1 MLSQL
6 LRSSSSKKTIPS
18 APDRSST
25 GAGASFSKRPLLAA
39 SAALAV
45 VIGLTGFA
53 AVPAQAA
60 STTAVS
66 ASAAAA
72 VKAAVSTALESV
84 VVPSGGQQVISLG
97 TLPAGANS
105 VTLKLDGAGAWQNTD
120 VKAAIGP
127 NGAQK
132 LAFTATKG
140 GKPSATITLP
150 LQAGHNGKLTLT
162 SSQAS
167 VRVNT
172 TITNIGVAAA
182 PAASTTPAGSLESVV
197 VPSGGQKTISLGTV
211 PAGATSVKFTLA
223 AAGAWQSTQVKASVG
238 PNGPQQVVY
247 TVAKDAKPST
257 TVTLPL
263 QAGHN
268 GKLTLTSSAASVK
281 LSATGVTFGAGSS
294 TPAPAPT
301 TAPAPAPAPA
311 PTPAAPATG
320 TPSSSN
326 TGVPSGTKLTVHNGD
341 LNITK
346 AGTVIDGQDIRG
358 LVKISAPNVT
368 IKNSVIRGRAL
379 TGIAPLINNLGGQS
393 GLKIVDTEL
402 FPSTASPYA
411 MGIYGY
417 NFTATRVNI
426 HGVIDSIH
434 LTGGNVV
441 IEKSWL
447 HDNLHYSSDP
457 NHGGSPSH
465 DDSIQIQKG
474 DNIKVLNNN
483 ISGAFNSGIQITQ
496 DTGKVSNFTFTGN
509 YANGGGCTV
518 NIAEKS
524 YGPVQGVKI
533 ADNTFG
539 RDTKVSNCAVIAKST
554 TKIDL
559 ARNYYVPDKTLVTV
573 HKG

>member
-1 MLSQL
+1 M
-6 LRSSSSKKTIPS
+6 
-18 APDRSST
+18 
-25 GAGASFSKRPLLAA
+25 
-39 SAALAV
+39 
-45 VIGLTGFA
+45 
-53 AVPAQAA
+53 
-60 STTAVS
+60 
-66 ASAAAA
+66 
-72 VKAAVSTALESV
+72 
-84 VVPSGGQQVISLG
+84 
-97 TLPAGANS
+97 
-105 VTLKLDGAGAWQNTD
+105 
-120 VKAAIGP
+120 
-127 NGAQK
+127 
-132 LAFTATKG
+132 
-140 GKPSATITLP
+140 
-150 LQAGHNGKLTLT
+150 
-162 SSQAS
+162 
-167 VRVNT
+167 
-172 TITNIGVAAA
+172 
-182 PAASTTPAGSLESVV
+182 
-197 VPSGGQKTISLGTV
+197 
-211 PAGATSVKFTLA
+211 
-223 AAGAWQSTQVKASVG
+223 
-238 PNGPQQVVY
+238 
-247 TVAKDAKPST
+247 
-257 TVTLPL
+257 
-263 QAGHN
+263 
-268 GKLTLTSSAASVK
+268 
-281 LSATGVTFGAGSS
+281 
-294 TPAPAPT
+294 
-301 TAPAPAPAPA
+301 
-311 PTPAAPATG
+311 
-320 TPSSSN
+320 
-326 TGVPSGTKLTVHNGD
+326 PSGTKLTVHNGD

-379 TGIAPLINNLGGQS
+379 TGVAPLINNLGGQS
-393 GLKIVDTEL
+393 GLKIIDTEL

-447 HDNLHYSSDP
+447 HNNLHYSSDP

-474 DNIKVLNNN
+474 DNIKVVNNN

-539 RDTKVSNCAVIAKST
+539 RDTKVSNCAIIAKST

-559 ARNYYVPDKTLVTV
+559 ARNYYVPDKTLVSV

>member
-1 MLSQL
+1 MLSTL
-6 LRSSSSKKTIPS
+6 KRSMSSNKTTS
-18 APDRSST
+18 SVPDLATSGT
-25 GAGASFSKRPLLAA
+25 GTSFNKRPAMLA

-45 VIGLTGFA
+45 VIGFTGFA

-60 STTAVS
+60 PATA
-66 ASAAAA
+66 ASSA
-72 VKAAVSTALESV
+72 VKAAVSTALEEV
-84 VVPSGGQQVISLG
+84 VAPPGGSKTISLG
-97 TLPAGANS
+97 SVPANATA
-105 VTLKLDGAGAWQNTD
+105 VQLKISGAGAWRDTE
-120 VKAAIGP
+120 VKASISP

-132 LAFTATKG
+132 TIFTAKLNE
-140 GKPSATITLP
+140 KPSTTVTLPLQAGHDGKLTLASTQASVRLKTTITGFTVPTAKAATATASTAGALATVVVPPSGQKTMSLGNIPAGATSVKLTIKGAGAWRDTAVKASIGPDGRQLPVFTASLDKKPTATITLP
-150 LQAGHNGKLTLT
+150 LHAGHNGKLTLT

-167 VRVNT
+167 VELKT
-172 TITNIGVAAA
+172 TVVSFGSGAAA
-182 PAASTTPAGSLESVV
+182 
-197 VPSGGQKTISLGTV
+197 
-211 PAGATSVKFTLA
+211 
-223 AAGAWQSTQVKASVG
+223 
-238 PNGPQQVVY
+238 
-247 TVAKDAKPST
+247 
-257 TVTLPL
+257 
-263 QAGHN
+263 
-268 GKLTLTSSAASVK
+268 
-281 LSATGVTFGAGSS
+281 
-294 TPAPAPT
+294 T

-311 PTPAAPATG
+311 PTKAPAATTAPAATG
-320 TPSSSN
+320 TPGKGN
-326 TGVPSGTKLTVHNGD
+326 TGVPAGTQLKVHNGD
-341 LNITK
+341 LNVTA
-346 AGTVIDGQDIRG
+346 AGTVIDGLDIRG

-368 IKNSVIRGRAL
+368 IKNSIIRGKAL
-379 TGIAPLINNLGGQS
+379 SGVAPLINNLGGQS
-393 GLKIVDTEL
+393 GLKIIDTEL

-447 HDNLHYSSDP
+447 HNNLHYSSDP

-474 DNIKVLNNN
+474 DNIKVVNNN

-509 YANGGGCTV
+509 YANVGGCTV

-539 RDTKVSNCAVIAKST
+539 RDTKVSNCAIIAKST

-559 ARNYYVPDKTLVTV
+559 ARNYYVPDKTLVSV